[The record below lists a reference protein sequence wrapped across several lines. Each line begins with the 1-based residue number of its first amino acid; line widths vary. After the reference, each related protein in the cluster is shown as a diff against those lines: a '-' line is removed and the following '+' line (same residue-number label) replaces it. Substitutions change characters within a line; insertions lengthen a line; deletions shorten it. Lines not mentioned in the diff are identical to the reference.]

1 LPIKRNT
8 GCPKGKAVCK
18 RKKDICL
25 VSGEKD
31 KIAALHNPLRVFGAK
46 TSGANIVSFNLDPF
60 QSFNKK
66 QGENAPIGES
76 SMFAYNYGT
85 SIHY

>member
-1 LPIKRNT
+1 
-8 GCPKGKAVCK
+8 
-18 RKKDICL
+18 